1 MLVGTILICLVL
13 LRLLVLMLLRGK
25 IIQRFLKRQ
34 VCKLLLPFSVRKKA
48 ISAERKRVEEE
59 ILDVRVALSHRTLV
73 LYVSLAVIF
82 TSFSVVNIF
91 TQSPRYLNRAST
103 WLLEG
108 LLGFFA
114 VYAFLPRVLCR
125 STLNLWYALF
135 TLMALLYF
143 MPFCTPVPRS
153 IDALLLCILVRLPS
167 SIMATRTLWVVLS
180 NLLLSMIIVLRC
192 SVEMEIDDY
201 FEGNTFFLSV
211 VICIE
216 VSSFLLAVAFAGAV
230 SGWIGQR
237 AEMGRENSRM
247 SSDLSAVSML
257 LRLMSDAVVELDQ
270 DLRLLRHS
278 PELSAMLM
286 RDRPGSSLEG
296 LAFTEFVHSSEATRA
311 WELLKNPSC
320 VLSAGQGTS
329 AHAFHTRLVDTFA
342 NKVCVEVFHVQ
353 GAMAPSR
360 TSAALAAGSA
370 TLAFLGA
377 QAFTASPSV
386 AAEGRQALRSRGQ
399 AGPQAR
405 SASSSIVSFESAAGV
420 LVLGAAGASA
430 ASRAKVTRGA
440 VLTKDDQGRFRFE
453 APEVPLVPSEQPG
466 AVAPLGFF
474 DPLGFST
481 SGLMTFPGDSTGF
494 KHLRAAEIKHGR
506 FAMMAATGSLF
517 ASFVKLPGFEDVPT
531 GLAALNTTKGLEGF
545 SLLFFLIAGH
555 EAVTWKPVKEPGSFG
570 DPFKW
575 NQFTSEMRTKELNNG
590 RIAMFA
596 IIGQIAA
603 ELQTGKG
610 PVEQFTGW
618 IYFVMDVVNPEGEI
632 RHLLGLRDFTDSSSL
647 SGERA
652 TDAMDTSGP
661 TSPVQSLG
669 LYEVMSSPMRSQALS
684 TSDEEWGTTPSQRQA
699 FLEVDMEVK
708 VVHSASASVSFLAGS
723 SLTDFFA
730 VPHTVQLL
738 QNICDEA
745 QRGLDQE
752 GALPQKVF
760 NYQDLP
766 VRWGSGHYGSIHGTF
781 QVVLCRFGRI
791 GVAISFAEPS
801 LTRHSGR
808 RASKGSSRSSV

>member
-1 MLVGTILICLVL
+1 M
-13 LRLLVLMLLRGK
+13 
-25 IIQRFLKRQ
+25 
-34 VCKLLLPFSVRKKA
+34 
-48 ISAERKRVEEE
+48 
-59 ILDVRVALSHRTLV
+59 
-73 LYVSLAVIF
+73 
-82 TSFSVVNIF
+82 
-91 TQSPRYLNRAST
+91 
-103 WLLEG
+103 
-108 LLGFFA
+108 
-114 VYAFLPRVLCR
+114 
-125 STLNLWYALF
+125 
-135 TLMALLYF
+135 
-143 MPFCTPVPRS
+143 
-153 IDALLLCILVRLPS
+153 
-167 SIMATRTLWVVLS
+167 
-180 NLLLSMIIVLRC
+180 
-192 SVEMEIDDY
+192 
-201 FEGNTFFLSV
+201 
-211 VICIE
+211 
-216 VSSFLLAVAFAGAV
+216 

-296 LAFTEFVHSSEATRA
+296 LDFTEFVHSSEATRA

-353 GAMAPSR
+353 
-360 TSAALAAGSA
+360 
-370 TLAFLGA
+370 
-377 QAFTASPSV
+377 
-386 AAEGRQALRSRGQ
+386 
-399 AGPQAR
+399 
-405 SASSSIVSFESAAGV
+405 
-420 LVLGAAGASA
+420 
-430 ASRAKVTRGA
+430 
-440 VLTKDDQGRFRFE
+440 
-453 APEVPLVPSEQPG
+453 
-466 AVAPLGFF
+466 
-474 DPLGFST
+474 
-481 SGLMTFPGDSTGF
+481 
-494 KHLRAAEIKHGR
+494 
-506 FAMMAATGSLF
+506 
-517 ASFVKLPGFEDVPT
+517 
-531 GLAALNTTKGLEGF
+531 
-545 SLLFFLIAGH
+545 
-555 EAVTWKPVKEPGSFG
+555 
-570 DPFKW
+570 
-575 NQFTSEMRTKELNNG
+575 
-590 RIAMFA
+590 
-596 IIGQIAA
+596 
-603 ELQTGKG
+603 
-610 PVEQFTGW
+610 
-618 IYFVMDVVNPEGEI
+618 VVNSEGEI

-808 RASKGSSRSSV
+808 RASKGSSRSSVTSKRHRSFGIHSQPARSLQRPTLSKL